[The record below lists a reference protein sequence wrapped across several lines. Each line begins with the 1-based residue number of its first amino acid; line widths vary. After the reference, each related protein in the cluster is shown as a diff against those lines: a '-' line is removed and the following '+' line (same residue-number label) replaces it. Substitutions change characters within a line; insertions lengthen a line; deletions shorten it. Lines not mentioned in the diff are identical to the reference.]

1 MSGNTANEGFPYP
14 DTSDFADV
22 QDAFR
27 LATAIDEDVRAQRAP
42 FRSFLSRPSFI
53 ARQTAGSSGFLSGS
67 TNFLIGAIDW
77 DNTGGLAVGNNTWRQ
92 PLAQAPS
99 WWMFGGTL
107 ITTAVSGT
115 PVVGDLAMGRIRVS
129 TTDQV
134 SGVVT
139 ASNLYER
146 HDETNTGGEWIN
158 LFTMA
163 AVYRATAGLALLL
176 NGSTQRGLA
185 AGSTFWGF
193 CMGPVT

>member
-14 DTSDFADV
+14 LESDFADV
-22 QDAFR
+22 QDAYR
-27 LATAIDEDVRAQRAP
+27 LATAVDADILAQRLPLRA
-42 FRSFLSRPSFI
+42 FMSRPSFV
-53 ARQTAGSSGFLSGS
+53 ARQTATSSGFLSGS
-67 TNFLIGAIDW
+67 TTLTVGAVDW
-77 DNTGGLAVGNNTWRQ
+77 DNTGGIAVGSTAFQQ
-92 PLAQAPS
+92 PVGQAPS
-99 WWMFGGTL
+99 WCMFGGTL
-107 ITTAVSGT
+107 LSAAVSGT
-115 PVVGDLAMGRIRVS
+115 PVVGDLTMGRIRVA

-139 ASNLYER
+139 ASNLYQR
-146 HDETNTGGEWIN
+146 NDETNTGGEWIN

-163 AVYRATAGLALLL
+163 AVYRASVSLALLL